1 MENKNKTA
9 ALVYYSLCIAA
20 DLFILFMF
28 IGMTLFGIG
37 NMSDLWMILPLDLS
51 GFLWLLISVVSFI
64 KTTLNKAN
72 KTVRNS
78 IWMKL
83 TVMLLGLSVM
93 SLFQSQSGSVFFV
106 LFMITVMI
114 GFVTVYQ
121 IKHPQTPSS
130 PKSNQYPLPSR
141 SKWSLDYA
149 AKENMKLHENTD
161 LSKVYDHTAVFF
173 SYFFYWLAKSGY
185 LNDEF
190 YKDCRMDLIKDM
202 LDRKITPIT
211 VFKNINYHFTD
222 EYLTEDI
229 VPFFSLYFDHIHLF
243 TSTDIYLFDYYE
255 CCGDPKNSDCCI
267 DFSWEVLD
275 RLTEKIEMRFSDF
288 AKENFHSNWEWYE
301 DDEHIGM
308 VRTQNFG
315 NLEVFTARQ
324 KIKGSFPDH
333 YEEQCTDTLNSLSPR
348 QIEKLERFFD
358 IYYGDTDD
366 TRQLSIE
373 DFNADYLYIMEPQIE
388 GDVVFAVGGSAFFE
402 EEHGISFTVRNGI
415 IVDMGYS
422 YDFSDPYSKENTK
435 RFHTPDLDYC
445 RIRSKK
451 DAEALVS
458 SGELVK
464 AKIFSDIDCCRSE
477 NKDELLYLT
486 KSGLSEIER
495 CEQLIKDIMAYTGL
509 TDLDLRYYVHYQTN
523 PDDEKQSIIPRNI
536 FIRSQN
542 KKHNIQLSL
551 TANIWY

>member
-20 DLFILFMF
+20 DLFILYMFM
-28 IGMTLFGIG
+28 GMTLFGIG
-37 NMSDLWMILPLDLS
+37 DMSDLWMILPLDLS
-51 GFLWLLISVVSFI
+51 SFLWLLISVISLI
-64 KTTLNKAN
+64 KTALNKAN

-78 IWMKL
+78 ILMKL
-83 TVMLLGLSVM
+83 AVMLLGLSVM
-93 SLFQSQSGSVFFV
+93 SLFQSHSISVFLV
-106 LFMITVMI
+106 LFTITVMI

-121 IKHPQTPSS
+121 IKRPKTALS
-130 PKSNQYPLPSR
+130 PKSNQYILAYR

-149 AKENMKLHENTD
+149 AKENIKLHNIAD
-161 LSKVYDHTAVFF
+161 LSKVYDLTAVFF

-185 LNDEF
+185 LNNEF
-190 YKDCRMDLIKDM
+190 YKDCRIDLIKDM

-211 VFKNINYHFTD
+211 VFKDINYHFSS

-229 VPFFSLYFDHIHLF
+229 VPFFNSYFDHVHLF

-255 CCGDPKNSDCCI
+255 CFGNPNNSDCCM

-288 AKENFHSNWEWYE
+288 EKENFHSNREWYE
-301 DDEHIGM
+301 DDEPIGM
-308 VRTQNFG
+308 VSTQNFG
-315 NLEVFTARQ
+315 DLEVFTTGR
-324 KIKGSFPDH
+324 KIKGNFPEY
-333 YEEQCTDTLNSLSPR
+333 YEEQCADTLNSLSPR
-348 QIEKLERFFD
+348 QIEKLERLFN
-358 IYYGDTDD
+358 INYGDIDE

-373 DFNADYLYIMEPQIE
+373 DFTAYFLYIMEPQIE
-388 GDVVFAVGGSAFFE
+388 GDVVFAVSGDAFFE

-415 IVDMGYS
+415 IVDLGYS
-422 YDFSDPYSKENTK
+422 YDFSDPYSKENSK
-435 RFHTPDLDYC
+435 RFYTPDLDYYK
-445 RIRSKK
+445 IRSEK

-464 AKIFSDIDCCRSE
+464 TKIFSDIDCCRSE

-486 KSGLSEIER
+486 KNGLSEIER
-495 CEQLIKDIMAYTGL
+495 CDQLIRDIMAYTGL
-509 TDLDLRYYVHYQTN
+509 TDLDLRYYIHYQTN
-523 PDDEKQSIIPRNI
+523 PDGEKQSIIPRNI

-542 KKHNIQLSL
+542 KKHSIQISLS
-551 TANIWY
+551 ANIWY